1 MKLSELKATDFINS
15 SRFSFVD
22 VSIRRNE
29 HLSELYTVQGFR
41 YYPEPPFLSGAHVN
55 RVFKNLRSA
64 KRFISDCNS
73 ESPVMSRY

>member
-15 SRFSFVD
+15 SRFSFAE
-22 VSIRRNE
+22 VSIR
-29 HLSELYTVQGFR
+29 HDPHAPALYQVQGFR